1 VTRAVTIRRKKTLK
15 IVLIAVAVVLVVAA
29 AGFFAW
35 TRVAGYAASPEAVA
49 LAETAKTPQ
58 GWYTFK
64 PAQPTDT
71 GCIFYPGGLVDPAAY
86 APLIK
91 QVSER
96 GIMTVIVLMPLDLA
110 VFGASKARDVIAAY
124 PDIEHWIIAGHS
136 LGGSMAAGFVKDNPA
151 AAEGLVLLASYPAS
165 SADLS
170 GLPIE
175 VVSVYGTEDGVA
187 GDKPAASMSR
197 LPPGTEL
204 VVIDGGNHAQFG
216 DYGTQR
222 GDGTASISREDQ
234 QWQTATAIA
243 GLAGGLK

>member
-1 VTRAVTIRRKKTLK
+1 MRRKRTLK
-15 IVLIAVAVVLVVAA
+15 IVLIAVAVALVVAA

-35 TRVAGYAASPEAVA
+35 TRVAGYAASPEAAA

-71 GCIFYPGGLVDPAAY
+71 GFIFYPGGLVDPAAY
-86 APLIK
+86 TPLMK
-91 QVSER
+91 QVSEH
-96 GIMTVIVLMPLDLA
+96 GIMTVIVPMPLDLA
-110 VFGASKARDVIAAY
+110 VFGASRANDVIAAY
-124 PDIEHWIIAGHS
+124 PDIEHWIIGGHS
-136 LGGSMAAGFVKDNPA
+136 LGGSMAAGFVKDDPTA
-151 AAEGLVLLASYPAS
+151 VEGLVLLASYPAD

-197 LPPGTEL
+197 LPPDTEL

-216 DYGTQR
+216 DYGVQR
-222 GDGTASISREDQ
+222 GDGVASISREEQ
-234 QWQTATAIA
+234 QRLTAAAIA
-243 GLAGGLK
+243 GLAGGPR

>member
-1 VTRAVTIRRKKTLK
+1 MRRKKTLK
-15 IVLIAVAVVLVVAA
+15 IVLVVVAVVLVVAA

-49 LAETAKTPQ
+49 LAETAKTSQ

-86 APLIK
+86 APLMK

-96 GIMTVIVLMPLDLA
+96 GIMTVIVPMPLDLA
-110 VFGASKARDVIAAY
+110 VFGANKAHDVIAAY

-136 LGGSMAAGFVKDNPA
+136 LGGSMAVGFVKDNPA
-151 AAEGLVLLASYPAS
+151 AAEGLVLLASHPAS

-175 VVSVYGTEDGVA
+175 AVSVYGTEDGVA
-187 GDKPAASMSR
+187 GDKPAASMGR
-197 LPPGTEL
+197 LPPGTGL

-234 QWQTATAIA
+234 QQQTATAIA
-243 GLAGGLK
+243 GLASGLK